1 MSRNSGFLKFASL
14 LALLLVFNC
23 QAAKSQETAAAQI
36 GKSAPDFSLKDTAGK
51 QHSLTDARGKFL
63 VLEWINF
70 DCPFVRKHYDSGN
83 MQKLQKLYTGKG
95 VIWYSVCSSA
105 AGRPGNYPPTKL
117 NELLKQKQA
126 VPTAYLIDENGKTGR
141 AYGAKATPHMFII
154 NPKGVLIYAGAI
166 DNNPS
171 ADIVDAKSAVN
182 YVNQALDESLANRP
196 VSTTSTKAYGCSV
209 KYQQ

>member
-14 LALLLVFNC
+14 LILLLVFNC
-23 QAAKSQETAAAQI
+23 QASESQEPSSAQI

-51 QHSLTDARGKFL
+51 QHSLADTRGKFL

-83 MQKLQKLYTGKG
+83 MQKLQKLYTNKG

-105 AGRPGNYPPTKL
+105 AGRPGNYSPAKL

-126 VPTAYLIDENGKTGR
+126 APTAYLIDENGKTGR
-141 AYGAKATPHMFII
+141 AYGAKATPHMFVI

-171 ADIVDAKSAVN
+171 ADIVDVKSAVN
-182 YVNQALDESLANRP
+182 YVNQALDEALANKP
-196 VSTTSTKAYGCSV
+196 VSTASTKAYGCSV